1 MKVFQRYA
9 VYYTPSGALAEVGGA
24 WLGWDIAR
32 GAVVSQP
39 EIDGLDVAKL
49 TRTPRKYG
57 LHGTIKPP
65 FFLAGGT
72 TIEGLAEAA
81 QVFCKEVAPVRLE
94 ALEVQ
99 ALAGFVALIPTG
111 YQSALSALAAQT
123 VDALD
128 AFRAPPSHEELAR
141 RRRANLTP
149 AQEKNLTDWGYPYVM
164 DEFRFHITLTGRI
177 KGDMSPVVA
186 ALRAHITPHLDAP
199 YDINS
204 LTLVGEDS
212 EGMFHE
218 IKRFS
223 LAG

>member
-1 MKVFQRYA
+1 MFQRYA
-9 VYYTPSGALAEVGGA
+9 VYYTPSGTLAEVGSA
-24 WLGWDIAR
+24 WLGWDIAH

-81 QVFCKEVAPVRLE
+81 QACCAQTAPVRLE

-99 ALAGFVALIPTG
+99 ALAGFVALTPAG
-111 YQSALSALAAQT
+111 DQSALSALAAQT
-123 VDALD
+123 VEALD
-128 AFRAPPSHEELAR
+128 AFRASPSHEELAR

-149 AQEKNLTDWGYPYVM
+149 AQEQNLTDWGYPYVM

-177 KGDMSPVVA
+177 KGDMAPVVA
-186 ALRAHITPHLDAP
+186 ALRAHITPYVNAP
-199 YDINS
+199 YDIDS

-218 IKRFS
+218 IKRFA